1 MPFERRSQTVPYR
14 KEKRGSKWVVVKIKK
29 ASDGTESTEVVG
41 RHDSEDKANKQLAAL
56 KINVEDA

>member
-1 MPFERRSQTVPYR
+1 MPYR

-41 RHDSEDKANKQLAAL
+41 KHDTEEQAKKQLAAL